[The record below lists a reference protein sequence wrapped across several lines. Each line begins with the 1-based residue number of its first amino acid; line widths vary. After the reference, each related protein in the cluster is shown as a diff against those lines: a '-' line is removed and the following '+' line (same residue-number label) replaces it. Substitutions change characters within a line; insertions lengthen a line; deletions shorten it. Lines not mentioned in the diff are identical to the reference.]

1 MGLKLI
7 YGRAGSGKSKYCID
21 QIKKR
26 IEEGKINKLIL
37 LVPEQFTFQTET
49 KLLKEI
55 GEKSVL
61 NAEVLSFKRL
71 ANRVFNE
78 CGGITHERMK
88 DAGKSMLIYK
98 VLEDLNT
105 DMKVFNRA
113 IKQNGFID
121 IVSKTLT
128 EFKKYNINLDILDEA
143 IDGIEEQE
151 SELKSK
157 LEDLKKIYGDFNS
170 KINENYIDMDDEL
183 TILSEKLDFC
193 NLYNGS
199 EIWVDEFTT
208 FTPQQLN
215 ILIKLFKKVKRIN
228 ITFVSDGKQ
237 SDDNMTNIFNVT
249 NKTEKRLLKIL
260 KENNIPFDEVVNLNN
275 NFLTRFKDSKEL
287 AHLEKNFFK
296 YPVKTYNETCNNIRL
311 YKANNSYEEIRT
323 IAKDIIS
330 LVRDKGYRFK
340 DISVVCRNIDS
351 YEKITSVIFSEY
363 GIPYFIDKKRDVMSN
378 PLVVLITSVFEI
390 YLKNWSY
397 ESVFKY
403 LKTGLVPIDREQID
417 LLENY
422 VLANG
427 IKGFKWKEEIWQYP
441 LDLNFKKLEQESLEE
456 KRKLNILNETKQL
469 ILEPLLKLFNELKV
483 SKTVKEKCSVLYN
496 FLLDL
501 GVLRKMDMLS
511 KEFEDG
517 GIMDKAKE
525 YSQVQDIVIEVFD
538 QLVEVMGNE
547 KLDSKEFI
555 KILQVGFEKYEMG
568 VIPVSL
574 DQVNIG
580 DIARIRSREVKALY
594 IVGVNDG
601 VLPSVN
607 KEEGILSDRDREILK
622 DRGIE
627 LASDT
632 KTKALEEQFL
642 VYTVLT
648 IPTNYLM
655 ITYPL
660 ADFEGKAL
668 RPSIIIPKIK
678 KIFCKLQE
686 ESDIVKKISDKY
698 EKITSKIPTFNNLI
712 EALRKEYDDKE
723 IEDYWTGVYGWYK
736 EYPEWKEKA
745 ERMFKGLIYN
755 NQVENVSRDKIK
767 RLYGNGENSNLV
779 FSVSRIEKYAQ
790 CPFSYYLQYGLKAKE
805 RKMYEFTAPDLG
817 SFMHGALD
825 KFTNRVKEQGLS
837 WRDLSKE
844 QCKDIISKVVNEE
857 INEKTMSI
865 LNSSKKYMYFTNR
878 FKKILTKSVTII
890 SEHIK
895 RSDCEIFKNEFNFGN
910 FKEANPIKVETSQG
924 DEVLFVGR
932 IDRIDTLDIDGETYI
947 RIIDYKTGK
956 KKFNLNELYYGIQ
969 IQLLVYLDA
978 ILRNSKYFLEKQVL
992 PGAILYF
999 RIDDPIIKSDVNLD
1013 NETIENEVLK
1023 KLKMDGLILK
1033 DPKVVHAMDKS
1044 MDKASIII
1052 PAGFVGK
1059 NENFSKNSSVM
1070 TEEDFEKLR
1079 EYVNKKIAEL
1089 CEEMLNGKIKIEPIK
1104 DKDFSCCSYCE
1115 YSSVCQ
1121 FDTGIKNNKYKVIA
1135 NKNKDEVWNDILQD
1149 LGYQQDEEL
1158 GGR

>member
-7 YGRAGSGKSKYCID
+7 YGRAGSGKSRYCID

-26 IEEGKINKLIL
+26 IDDGKANKLIL

-71 ANRVFNE
+71 AHRVFNE

-98 VLEDLNT
+98 VLENLNT
-105 DMKVFNRA
+105 DMKIFNKA

-121 IVSKTLT
+121 IVSKTVT
-128 EFKKYNINLDILDEA
+128 EFKKYNITLEILDEIIEK
-143 IDGIEEQE
+143 IDDNE
-151 SELKSK
+151 SELKDK
-157 LEDLKKIYGDFNS
+157 LDDLKRIYADFNS
-170 KINENYIDMDDEL
+170 KTNENYIDTDDEL
-183 TILSEKLDFC
+183 TILAKKLDFC
-193 NLYNGS
+193 NLYNGA

-215 ILIKLFKKVKRIN
+215 ILIKLFKKVKTIN
-228 ITFVSDGKQ
+228 IAFVSDGKQ
-237 SDDNMTNIFNVT
+237 SYDNITNIFNVT
-249 NKTEKRLLKIL
+249 NKTEKNLLRVL
-260 KENNIPFDEVVNLNN
+260 KENNIAFDGIVNLNN
-275 NFLTRFKDSKEL
+275 NFLTRFKDSEEL
-287 AHLEKNFFK
+287 EHLEKFFFE
-296 YPVKTYNETCNNIRL
+296 YPIKTYDKNCNDIKI

-323 IAKDIIS
+323 VAKDIIN
-330 LVRDKGYRFK
+330 LIRDKGYRFK

-351 YEKITSVIFSEY
+351 YEKITSVIFAEY

-378 PLVVLITSVFEI
+378 PLVVLITSAFEI
-390 YLKNWSY
+390 HLKNWSY

-403 LKTGLVPIDREQID
+403 LKTGLVSIDREQID

-427 IKGFKWKEEIWQYP
+427 IRGFKWMEEVWEYS
-441 LDLNFKKLEQESLEE
+441 LELNLNKSEEESLEE
-456 KRKLNILNETKQL
+456 KRKLNILNETKDL
-469 ILEPLLKLFNELKV
+469 IIEPLIKFFNTLKDA
-483 SKTVKEKCSVLYN
+483 KTAKEKCYALYS

-501 GVLRKMDMLS
+501 GVLRKMDALS
-511 KEFEDG
+511 KEFEDK

-525 YSQVQDIVIEVFD
+525 YSQVQDIVMEVFD
-538 QLVEVMGNE
+538 QLVEVMGSE
-547 KLDSKEFI
+547 KLGNKEFV

-568 VIPVSL
+568 VLPVSL

-601 VLPSVN
+601 VLPSAN
-607 KEEGILSDRDREILK
+607 KEEGILSDRDRGILK
-622 DRGIE
+622 DKGIE

-648 IPTNYLM
+648 IPMNYLM

-668 RPSIIIPKIK
+668 RPSIIILKIK
-678 KIFCKLQE
+678 KIFSNLQE
-686 ESDIVKKISDKY
+686 ESDIVSRVNDKY

-712 EALRKEYDDKE
+712 AALRKEYDDKE
-723 IEDYWTGVYGWYK
+723 IENYWAGVYGWYK
-736 EYPEWKEKA
+736 QYPEWKEKA

-755 NQVENVSRDKIK
+755 NQVQNVSRDKIK
-767 RLYGNGENSNLV
+767 KLYGNGDDSKLT

-790 CPFSYYLQYGLKAKE
+790 CPFSYYVKYGLKAKE

-817 SFMHGALD
+817 SFMHSALE
-825 KFTNRVKEQGLS
+825 KFTNRVKEQHLS

-844 QCKDIISKVVNEE
+844 QCKNMISKVVNEE

-865 LNSSKKYMYFTNR
+865 LNSSKRYMYFTNT
-878 FKKILTKSVTII
+878 FKKILTKSVMVI
-890 SEHIK
+890 SEHMK
-895 RSDCEIFKNEFNFGN
+895 RSDCEIFKNEFTFGD
-910 FKEANPIKVETSQG
+910 FKEGNPIKVETSQG
-924 DEVLFVGR
+924 DQVLFVGR
-932 IDRIDTLDIDGETYI
+932 IDRIDTLDLDGETYV

-956 KKFNLNELYYGIQ
+956 KKFSLNELYYGIQ

-999 RIDDPIIKSDVNLD
+999 RIDDPIIKSDIHLD

-1033 DPKVVHAMDKS
+1033 EPKVVHAMDNS
-1044 MDKASIII
+1044 MGKNSIII
-1052 PAGFVGK
+1052 PAGFVGSDEK
-1059 NENFSKNSSVM
+1059 FSKNSSVM
-1070 TEEDFEKLR
+1070 TERDFEKLR
-1079 EYVNKKIAEL
+1079 EYVNKKIGEL
-1089 CEEMLNGKIKIEPIK
+1089 CEEMLNGKIQIEPVK
-1104 DKDFSCCSYCE
+1104 DKTFSYCSYCE
-1115 YSSVCQ
+1115 YSSICQ
-1121 FDTGIKNNKYKVIA
+1121 FDTSIKDNKYKIIA
-1135 NKNKDEVWNDILQD
+1135 DKNKDEVWDDILKD
-1149 LGYQQDEEL
+1149 LGYEKDEEL
-1158 GGR
+1158 GGK